1 MLKKTITFMDYD
13 GHERT
18 EDYYFNLSKAELA
31 DMQMSE
37 YGGLDKL
44 LTKIINTN
52 DNVKLYQYF
61 RDIVQKSYGVKSLD
75 GKRFIKDPEETK
87 AFTET
92 EAYSVLIMELIQ
104 DADAASNFI
113 NSIIPQ
119 DLEEAVKKQ
128 TANGALPDLK
138 VVEPKSE

>member
-52 DNVKLYQYF
+52 QLQH
-61 RDIVQKSYGVKSLD
+61 L
-75 GKRFIKDPEETK
+75 
-87 AFTET
+87 
-92 EAYSVLIMELIQ
+92 
-104 DADAASNFI
+104 
-113 NSIIPQ
+113 
-119 DLEEAVKKQ
+119 
-128 TANGALPDLK
+128 
-138 VVEPKSE
+138 